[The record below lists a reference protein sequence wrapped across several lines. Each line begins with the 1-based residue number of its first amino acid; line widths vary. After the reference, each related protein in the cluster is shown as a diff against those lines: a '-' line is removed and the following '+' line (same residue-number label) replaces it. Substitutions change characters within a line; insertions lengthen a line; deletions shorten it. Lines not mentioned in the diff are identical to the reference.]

1 MPESRPT
8 APLPSPGRTLAARVG
23 LARAAVFWERG
34 WPEFAPAFGVLG
46 LFVAAALF
54 DLPAMVPGWLHAAV
68 LVVLVL
74 LLAWAIGHGVHSLR
88 VPGEPEGRRRIEA
101 ASGLQHRPLASLADK
116 LAGGAGDPVAT
127 ALWEAHRERMARRV
141 RGLRIGL
148 PLAGFLRHDRYGLRV
163 VLSIALLIGFIDA
176 GADSGDRV

>member
-46 LFVAAALF
+46 LFLAAALF
-54 DLPAMVPGWLHAAV
+54 DLPAMVPGWVHAAV

-74 LLAWAIGHGVHSLR
+74 LLAWAIGQGVRALR
-88 VPGEPEGRRRIEA
+88 IPGESEGRRRIEA
-101 ASGLQHRPLASLADK
+101 ASGLEHRPLATLA
-116 LAGGAGDPVAT
+116 T
-127 ALWEAHRERMARRV
+127 
-141 RGLRIGL
+141 GL
-148 PLAGFLRHDRYGLRV
+148 PAAPAIRSRWRSGRRTASAWRAGSGI
-163 VLSIALLIGFIDA
+163 SGSA
-176 GADSGDRV
+176 GRWR